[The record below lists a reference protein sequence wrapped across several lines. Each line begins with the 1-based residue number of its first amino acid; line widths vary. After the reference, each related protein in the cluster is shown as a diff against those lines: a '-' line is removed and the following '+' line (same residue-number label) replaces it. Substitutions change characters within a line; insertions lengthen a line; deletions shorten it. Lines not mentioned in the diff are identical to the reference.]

1 MGRRDGV
8 CRTASRHVRLVASW
22 KMTEEKADKPK
33 RPTIKIGSQRSEAEL
48 PRPKPK
54 PQAEAET
61 PSKPTEQVEP
71 QATTPHDAS
80 AESANVKPHDVPS
93 PTPHDAS
100 PDAANPGAENV
111 TPTAEA
117 DPSGAESIRA
127 EVISAEASEPSS
139 SEADTSQ
146 VSGPQDEA
154 AQVQV
159 ASGSDAPKI
168 PSADELFPAS
178 LIDQMTGDLDDEI
191 SAALG
196 DLSLDDL
203 MTTDAAAPSNA
214 TSRVELDQRYPAR
227 VIKVDRESVF
237 FSFAGSHEGLA
248 PKRMFEEIPEVG
260 AELEVIPTRFVND
273 DNLYELAVPGASMDV
288 QDWSDLSE
296 GVVVDA
302 TVTGHN
308 KGGLEVEVK
317 SIRGF
322 IPVSHIALYRVDDME
337 QFVGQSL
344 RCVVTE
350 ANEQRRNLVLSA
362 RAVLE
367 REREA
372 AKEKLLEELEV
383 GQTREGTVTRLQD
396 FGAFVDLGGIDGLI
410 HVSQLSWDRIKH
422 PSEVIEEGQK
432 VKVRIEK
439 LDASTGRI
447 GLSYRDLLEDPWED
461 AETDYAVG
469 TILTGRVTKLME
481 FGAFV
486 RLAAGVE
493 GLVHISEIAH
503 HRVHR
508 VNTVLSEGQEVNVK
522 VLQCDRESQ
531 RISLSIKGAIEQ
543 PQETAGDAADEADE
557 PPRELPKVN
566 VPLKGGLNRP
576 SGGDQFGLKW

>member
-1 MGRRDGV
+1 
-8 CRTASRHVRLVASW
+8 
-22 KMTEEKADKPK
+22 MTEEKADKPK

-48 PRPKPK
+48 PRPKSK